1 MDQIKARLASLAQAR
16 HGHVST
22 TLLRNEGFSDGQIRT
37 MRQNGWLVQSGRRGH
52 YSVGY
57 AGTGD
62 EPAWSRAVGCC
73 GPDAALDAA
82 SAVHAWKLAP
92 ASPRRIEVITPRP
105 RRALAGIRRRTD
117 SRMDESWAT
126 VQRGVRILTPTRALA
141 RYAIGRRPE
150 QIASVMREAAYRR
163 LLDLDALLD
172 IVERE
177 RGSRGVAQ
185 LVLAISLRVT
195 GSAGAR
201 SALELR
207 VIDCLAREWPLAPN
221 YNVKLGPGG
230 RRFEVDLVWPTLLLC
245 AEIDGPQHDEPDV
258 RRDDMGRDARL
269 RKDGWTVIRIHWSDV
284 AADIDT
290 AVAPLLDELTA
301 RFAHAA
307 YTQ

>member
-1 MDQIKARLASLAQAR
+1 
-16 HGHVST
+16 
-22 TLLRNEGFSDGQIRT
+22 
-37 MRQNGWLVQSGRRGH
+37 
-52 YSVGY
+52 
-57 AGTGD
+57 
-62 EPAWSRAVGCC
+62 
-73 GPDAALDAA
+73 
-82 SAVHAWKLAP
+82 
-92 ASPRRIEVITPRP
+92 
-105 RRALAGIRRRTD
+105 
-117 SRMDESWAT
+117 MDESWAT

-207 VIDCLAREWPLAPN
+207 VIDRLAREWPLAPN

-290 AVAPLLDELTA
+290 AVAPLLDELTV